1 MPWPTE
7 TSGDQREVGR
17 ETARTRR
24 WWRPKGQIAFSYEE
38 DLIHLFAQPRPF
50 LGPMNAARS
59 ADRSSVWVF
68 CGSFSAWIRE
78 QEKRI
83 MSGNRIKDISDRR
96 VKLWSGEWM
105 IKHNHKSQP
114 DEMKPLSHQLGL
126 CWEGIYTSF
135 GLTEGVIVGLY
146 NLIRSHWKS
155 KILIKIKKYLPI

>member
-1 MPWPTE
+1 MAYGNE
-7 TSGDQREVGR
+7 
-17 ETARTRR
+17 
-24 WWRPKGQIAFSYEE
+24 WRPERGRQRNSQDQAVVATKRSNC
-38 DLIHLFAQPRPF
+38 LFLRRRPDSPF
-50 LGPMNAARS
+50 CSTPAVSWPNERRAACS